1 MIKNN
6 VEIQLINELH
16 RYPTRA
22 RENFVIPRA
31 QTQLSSNYFYIRA
44 FNLFNSL
51 PAVIK
56 NKFSLSLFK
65 SRAKEHFYEIYCD
78 VHELN

>member
-1 MIKNN
+1 MYAENILHFALVDCFKY
-6 VEIQLINELH
+6 LATNE
-16 RYPTRA
+16 
-22 RENFVIPRA
+22 
-31 QTQLSSNYFYIRA
+31 LSSNDFYIRA